1 MDMYGSSYQPNPN
14 QPYRSRRSARMEA
27 ASLILGSIALL
38 SCTCLYLAVP
48 CGALAVIFATL
59 SRGGMMSYTSKAQ
72 IGMIL
77 GIMALVA
84 AIGLYASVLGYAI
97 HQYGSIDGFLKA
109 YSDMLHLSVSCCAVW
124 GAGGYFC
131 NTFPRRHDVLY
142 FESTDRNDS
151 GDYGIGCGYRT
162 VRIGSGVCHPSVW
175 KYRWIFKGLF

>member
-77 GIMALVA
+77 GIM
-84 AIGLYASVLGYAI
+84 GYAI

-109 YSDMLHLSVSCCAVW
+109 YSDMQ
-124 GAGGYFC
+124 GM
-131 NTFPRRHDVLY
+131 
-142 FESTDRNDS
+142 
-151 GDYGIGCGYRT
+151 DYNELMEQFMA
-162 VRIGSGVCHPSVW
+162 
-175 KYRWIFKGLF
+175 K

>member
-84 AIGLYASVLGYAI
+84 AIGL
-97 HQYGSIDGFLKA
+97 
-109 YSDMLHLSVSCCAVW
+109 
-124 GAGGYFC
+124 
-131 NTFPRRHDVLY
+131 
-142 FESTDRNDS
+142 
-151 GDYGIGCGYRT
+151 
-162 VRIGSGVCHPSVW
+162 GSGVCHPSVW

>member
-77 GIMALVA
+77 GDHCIN
-84 AIGLYASVLGYAI
+84 
-97 HQYGSIDGFLKA
+97 
-109 YSDMLHLSVSCCAVW
+109 
-124 GAGGYFC
+124 C
-131 NTFPRRHDVLY
+131 N
-142 FESTDRNDS
+142 N
-151 GDYGIGCGYRT
+151 CT
-162 VRIGSGVCHPSVW
+162 VCIRSGVCHPSVW

>member
-1 MDMYGSSYQPNPN
+1 MYGSSYQPNPN

-77 GIMALVA
+77 GIIALIATIV
-84 AIGLYASVLGYAI
+84 LYASVLGYAI
-97 HQYGSIDGFLKA
+97 HQYPVGTA
-109 YSDMLHLSVSCCAVW
+109 Y
-124 GAGGYFC
+124 
-131 NTFPRRHDVLY
+131 TFR
-142 FESTDRNDS
+142 
-151 GDYGIGCGYRT
+151 
-162 VRIGSGVCHPSVW
+162 
-175 KYRWIFKGLF
+175 

>member
-27 ASLILGSIALL
+27 ASLILGSIA
-38 SCTCLYLAVP
+38 CLYLAVP

-109 YSDMLHLSVSCCAVW
+109 YSDMQ
-124 GAGGYFC
+124 GM
-131 NTFPRRHDVLY
+131 
-142 FESTDRNDS
+142 
-151 GDYGIGCGYRT
+151 DYNELM
-162 VRIGSGVCHPSVW
+162 
-175 KYRWIFKGLF
+175 KQFMAK

>member
-1 MDMYGSSYQPNPN
+1 MYGSSYQPNPN

-84 AIGLYASVLGYAI
+84 AIGLYASVLGYA
-97 HQYGSIDGFLKA
+97 SIDGFLKA
-109 YSDMLHLSVSCCAVW
+109 YSDMQ
-124 GAGGYFC
+124 GM
-131 NTFPRRHDVLY
+131 
-142 FESTDRNDS
+142 
-151 GDYGIGCGYRT
+151 DYNELM
-162 VRIGSGVCHPSVW
+162 
-175 KYRWIFKGLF
+175 KQFMAK

>member
-77 GIMALVA
+77 GI
-84 AIGLYASVLGYAI
+84 IGLYASVLGYAI

-109 YSDMLHLSVSCCAVW
+109 YSDMQ
-124 GAGGYFC
+124 GM
-131 NTFPRRHDVLY
+131 
-142 FESTDRNDS
+142 
-151 GDYGIGCGYRT
+151 DYNELM
-162 VRIGSGVCHPSVW
+162 
-175 KYRWIFKGLF
+175 KQFMAK

>member
-1 MDMYGSSYQPNPN
+1 MYGSSYQPNPN

-48 CGALAVIFATL
+48 VIFATL

-84 AIGLYASVLGYAI
+84 AIGLYVSVLGYAI

-109 YSDMLHLSVSCCAVW
+109 YSDMQ
-124 GAGGYFC
+124 GM
-131 NTFPRRHDVLY
+131 
-142 FESTDRNDS
+142 
-151 GDYGIGCGYRT
+151 DYNELMEQFMA
-162 VRIGSGVCHPSVW
+162 
-175 KYRWIFKGLF
+175 K

>member
-72 IGMIL
+72 IG
-77 GIMALVA
+77 
-84 AIGLYASVLGYAI
+84 LYASVLGYAI

-109 YSDMLHLSVSCCAVW
+109 YSDMQ
-124 GAGGYFC
+124 GM
-131 NTFPRRHDVLY
+131 
-142 FESTDRNDS
+142 
-151 GDYGIGCGYRT
+151 DYNELM
-162 VRIGSGVCHPSVW
+162 
-175 KYRWIFKGLF
+175 KQFMAK

>member
-84 AIGLYASVLGYAI
+84 AIGLYASVLEYAI

-109 YSDMLHLSVSCCAVW
+109 YSDMQ
-124 GAGGYFC
+124 GM
-131 NTFPRRHDVLY
+131 
-142 FESTDRNDS
+142 
-151 GDYGIGCGYRT
+151 DYNELM
-162 VRIGSGVCHPSVW
+162 
-175 KYRWIFKGLF
+175 KQFMAK